1 MKTILATCVVGA
13 LLVGCNNKEPKVES
27 SSEQAKQVSVSF
39 SEQVTKKTDTTNT
52 EYPFTHFSL
61 DAEYEND
68 ISYEVE
74 YENEKGRVTAEIED
88 EVNQVFLK
96 GDEAYTQLSKQLE
109 SLTINENSTDDEV
122 LEQVIDIFKLDEN
135 YKHIEVEVR
144 FNDGKEKEY
153 NFGK

>member
-1 MKTILATCVVGA
+1 MKTVLATCVVVA

-27 SSEQAKQVSVSF
+27 SNEQSKQVSVS
-39 SEQVTKKTDTTNT
+39 STEQVTKKTDANT
-52 EYPFTHFSL
+52 KYPFTHFSL

-74 YENEKGRVTAEIED
+74 YEHEKDRVTAEIED

-96 GDEAYTQLSKQLE
+96 GDDAYTQLSKQLE
-109 SLTINENSTDDEV
+109 LLTINENSTDDEV
-122 LEQVIDIFKLDEN
+122 LEQVIDVFKLNEN

-153 NFGK
+153 NFRK

>member
-1 MKTILATCVVGA
+1 MKTVLATCVVVV

-27 SSEQAKQVSVSF
+27 SNEQTQQVSVTSN
-39 SEQVTKKTDTTNT
+39 EQVTKITDANT
-52 EYPFTHFSL
+52 DYPFTHFSL
-61 DAEYEND
+61 DAKYEND

-74 YENEKGRVTAEIED
+74 YENERDMVTAEIED

-96 GDEAYTQLSKQLE
+96 GDEAYSQLSKQLE
-109 SLTINENSTDDEV
+109 QLTISENTTDDEV
-122 LEQVIDIFKLDEN
+122 LNQVIDVFKLDEN

-153 NFGK
+153 NFRK